1 MAGVL
6 DPYSGIAVVRMLLRA
21 TASGGERVIRRKNQ
35 REIETMRKAGVIVAE
50 VHRACAEAARPG
62 VSTADLDAL
71 AEEIIRSHGAKP
83 TFLGYR
89 GFPASICASINEEVV
104 HGIPSD
110 RQLAEG
116 DLVSLD
122 FGVLLDGWY
131 GDSAITVPV
140 GAVSEEAERL
150 SRVTR
155 ECLHLAIEEVRPGR
169 RLSDIGHA
177 VEAHATA
184 AGFGVVREFVGHG
197 IGTRLHEEPQVPNFG
212 APGRGPRLEP
222 GMVLAIEP
230 MITAGDPA
238 VKVLGDGWTAV
249 TRDGSLAA
257 HWELVAAVTPSGPR
271 VLGVPAANE

>member
-1 MAGVL
+1 MI
-6 DPYSGIAVVRMLLRA
+6 P
-21 TASGGERVIRRKNQ
+21 RRSDE
-35 REIETMRKAGVIVAE
+35 EIDRID
-50 VHRACAEAARPG
+50 RACGLVLAILHAVEARIEPG
-62 VSTADLDAL
+62 VTTRELDEL
-71 AEEIIRSHGAKP
+71 AERLAREAGAKP
-83 TFLGYR
+83 AFKGYM
-89 GFPASICASINEEVV
+89 GYPASLCVSINEEVV

-110 RQLAEG
+110 RKLAEG

-140 GAVSEEAERL
+140 GKVSEEAERL

-177 VEAHATA
+177 VERHATA

-212 APGRGPRLEP
+212 PPGRGPRLEP
-222 GMVLAIEP
+222 GMVFAIEP
-230 MITAGDPA
+230 MITAGESA